1 MKKKLFMIVNED
13 IFFLSHR
20 KDIALKAA
28 EEGYD
33 VTIIAGSTGH
43 GEDISALGLRY
54 LALPINKTGLNI
66 MEELRTFWFI
76 FSLIGKEKPGVV
88 HLVGMKVILWGGIAA
103 RLRGA
108 DVIVSAISGM
118 GVLFSQ
124 EYVSGLKKLI
134 SWGVLAVMRF
144 IHRRKNVFCIFHN
157 RENRDLFVSKGLADA
172 DRCVIT
178 NGSGIDLDDYI
189 YVEEPCEGRI
199 KVLFTARMVEDKG
212 VLILIDAA
220 ESLRDEYGDR
230 AEFVLCGG
238 LETNPLAIS
247 RERLESLCDGT
258 YIKWL
263 GRRNDIKEQLQSCH
277 IFAFP
282 SYYMEGL
289 PKSCIEAAASGRPV
303 ITCDSVGC
311 RDAVVDG
318 ETGFLI
324 PIKDSKALA
333 DKLRVLFDDAE
344 LRRDMGKKA
353 RLLAETRFSIRDVI
367 NTHIEIYGKL
377 LSE

>member
-1 MKKKLFMIVNED
+1 MRKKLFMIVNED

-33 VTIIAGSTGH
+33 VTIIAGYTGR

-54 LALPINKTGLNI
+54 VALPINKTGLNI

-76 FSLIGKEKPGVV
+76 FSLIGKERPDVV

-103 RLRGA
+103 RFRGV
-108 DVIVSAISGM
+108 DVIVSAISGL

-124 EYVSGLKKLI
+124 EYVSGLKKLM

-157 RENRDLFVSKGLADA
+157 RENRDLFVSKGLAEA
-172 DRCVIT
+172 GRCVIT
-178 NGSGIDLDDYI
+178 NGSGIDLDDYT
-189 YVEEPCEGRI
+189 YVEEPYEGRI

-220 ESLRDEYGDR
+220 ESLREEYGER
-230 AEFVLCGG
+230 VEFVLCGG

-263 GRRNDIKEQLQSCH
+263 GRRSDIKEQLQTCH

-303 ITCDSVGC
+303 ITCDSIGC
-311 RDAVVDG
+311 RDAVSDG

-324 PIKDSKALA
+324 PVKDSKALA
-333 DKLRVLFDDAE
+333 EKLRILFDDPE
-344 LRRDMGKKA
+344 LRRSMGRNA
-353 RLLAETRFSIRDVI
+353 RRFAESRFSIHDVVNI
-367 NTHIEIYGKL
+367 HMDLYDKSFCE
-377 LSE
+377 